1 MAIRVGSLPSFR
13 PVSGAK
19 VHTGRLSL
27 AGAGPVAAAVPLIG
41 DLTALGVAAAVFAPG
56 AVTGLVAMAA
66 SLAGMLMIGQYRD
79 TIAAP
84 LRGRIGSLVAVGVVP
99 PAVLG
104 LVRHSSG
111 ALTREALL
119 GTVLLLSI
127 RSAGGTLVRVR
138 RSTGRQLAR
147 AVIIGGGQ
155 LGRDIA
161 SILGSHP
168 EYGLVPIGFVDDVE
182 DGADLPL
189 PLMGSLRSL
198 DTVLREQMVNDV
210 VVAYGPGRD
219 EALVPIL
226 RHCQALGVTVRV
238 VPRFYELGAEL
249 SSEEIW
255 GLPLNTLRPPPLNS
269 APWLVKRSLDVA
281 ISGIALLVLS
291 PLLGLVAA
299 FIKLTSS
306 GPVLFRQPRVG
317 LQGRTIGVLKFRSM
331 RVNQDSATTWNVE
344 NDPRVTRLGRW
355 LRRTSLD
362 ELPQLIN
369 ILKGDMSLV
378 GPRPERPHFVE
389 QFGSEI
395 RSYDARHRVP
405 AGLTGWAQVHG
416 LRGDTSI
423 VERTRFDNRYIDSW
437 SMGRDLSILAR
448 TVVAVVKDARTN
460 R

>member
-13 PVSGAK
+13 PISGAK
-19 VHTGRLSL
+19 VHTGQLSG
-27 AGAGPVAAAVPLIG
+27 AGAGPVAGAVPLIG

-56 AVTGLVAMAA
+56 AVTGLVAIAA

-127 RSAGGTLVRVR
+127 RSAGCALVRVR
-138 RSTGRQLAR
+138 RSTGRLLAP

-168 EYGLVPIGFVDDVE
+168 EYGMVPIGFVDDVD

-198 DTVLREQMVNDV
+198 DTVLREQMVSDV

-238 VPRFYELGAEL
+238 VPRFYELGVEL

-255 GLPLNTLRPPPLNS
+255 GLPLNTLRPAPSRS
-269 APWLVKRSLDVA
+269 APWVLKRILDVLV
-281 ISGIALLVLS
+281 SGSVLLLLSPVLACLALLVKLS
-291 PLLGLVAA
+291 SA
-299 FIKLTSS
+299 
-306 GPVLFRQPRVG
+306 GPVLFRQSRVG
-317 LQGRTIGVLKFRSM
+317 LRGRTIDVLKFRSM
-331 RVNQDSATTWNVE
+331 QVNNDSATTWNVGS
-344 NDPRVTRLGRW
+344 DPRVTPVGRL

-362 ELPQLIN
+362 ELPQLFN
-369 ILKGDMSLV
+369 ILRGDMSLV

-437 SMGRDLSILAR
+437 SLGRDLSILAR
-448 TVVAVVKDARTN
+448 TFLSVIRDARTPK
-460 R
+460 